1 MATKRTGGLVS
12 RSYDSAANLM
22 WEYYV
27 ANKAILKSD
36 VREYREFIV
45 QELMQGKKVED
56 VFSPFVL
63 PIDVVNALLKQ
74 AQKLNK
80 AK

>member
-12 RSYDSAANLM
+12 RSYDSAAALM

-27 ANKAILKSD
+27 ANKAILKAD
-36 VREYREFIV
+36 TRDFREFIV
-45 QELMQGKKVED
+45 QELMQGKKVEE
-56 VFSPFVL
+56 VFAPFVL
-63 PIDVVNALLKQ
+63 SIEVVNALLKQ

>member
-1 MATKRTGGLVS
+1 MATKRTGVLVS

>member
-36 VREYREFIV
+36 VRECREFIV

>member
-1 MATKRTGGLVS
+1 MAIKRTDGLVS
-12 RSYDSAANLM
+12 RSYDSASTLM

-27 ANKAILKSD
+27 ANKVILKQD
-36 VREYREFIV
+36 AREYREFIV

>member
-1 MATKRTGGLVS
+1 MATKRTGVLVS

-45 QELMQGKKVED
+45 QELMQGKKVEG

>member
-12 RSYDSAANLM
+12 RSYDSASNLM

>member
-12 RSYDSAANLM
+12 RSYDSAAALM

-27 ANKAILKSD
+27 ANKAILKTD
-36 VREYREFIV
+36 TRDCREFIV
-45 QELMQGKKVED
+45 QELMQGKKVEE
-56 VFSPFVL
+56 VFAPFVL
-63 PIDVVNALLKQ
+63 SIEVVNALLKQ